1 VYWKDSSNTIR
12 NFSLVAGVPAS
23 PSFTGN
29 STFTASSGVPVV
41 ITNTGTDL
49 SFRVNDESG
58 DTSPFVVDAAG
69 NVGIGLTAPRRKL
82 SISGGGF
89 AFEEA
94 GGTSRAI
101 HWGDSTTGVMPV
113 LIQGDSLSTG
123 GFLAFQTNTF
133 GNAGVERMRIDS
145 TGVVDV
151 KANAGSITH
160 KLQYNEDGG
169 EILLYDNAQAAATL
183 LDQSSNQT
191 RLLELIN
198 GSSLLVGLGGS
209 NTTGSIHFMRAGYV
223 IAATIDS
230 AGNFGLGTQ
239 TVSSGMKMDVRG
251 AALFY
256 RTTSD
261 GLVIAQGLQTSS
273 GGTGKAAIQIDV
285 NGQGGF
291 AWQCDATGTKT
302 LRLINNGGYGASET
316 TLLTVTSAGVLAVG
330 GNTVLHAGNYTSYSP
345 TLTGTGASGTW
356 GISVTGESR
365 SVNLGGTGHTIT
377 SNAWAGTSG
386 YHGYTHNGGNY
397 RFGFS
402 STGGVV
408 DVYCDGNFYAT
419 DSAHL
424 VLHAGN
430 YNNYAPTKGGIGAT
444 GTWAISITG
453 TADYCKYQTGIG
465 TANNFNTHF
474 TETPA
479 HGTLFREM
487 SAGGPQGA
495 WWFVENMRHSNG
507 TNYWGRQNAWGW
519 EDNANEFWSRNV
531 TANSWGSWVRFIHSG
546 NYNSYAPT
554 LTGGG
559 ASGTWGINVSGTAN
573 SETLSTVCARGAST
587 SNNITT
593 TGAVYS
599 SNWFRSNGATGWY
612 NEAYGGGIW
621 MNDATY
627 VRVYGGKQFYADA
640 AISSGTA
647 LYAPIFYDNN
657 DTAWYVDPNG
667 TSRCNLFYGQSIVN
681 FGTDFYV
688 GEGTNY
694 SNIRMRDAD
703 EGERVIHCNSNRIG
717 FLSQAGGWGSW
728 CNDDGSWSAYG
739 GTGEALEAIGG
750 WGVYG
755 CTIEV
760 RTDGNGLQDGPRVWH
775 HKGSAKWWATGIQG
789 GSSNGYAIW
798 EDGGNTQ
805 WGTERLVIAPGGNI
819 THNGVPGYFVRAW
832 AYFYNANRYGSGN
845 VSSITSRSATGKY
858 RINFETPLPSGNPC
872 CLGNVGNES
881 DTIANTTM
889 RMGVRSFA
897 SGARLA
903 TQDINIVISGGQGVP
918 AASDAMIGCSFLAII

>member
-1 VYWKDSSNTIR
+1 
-12 NFSLVAGVPAS
+12 
-23 PSFTGN
+23 
-29 STFTASSGVPVV
+29 
-41 ITNTGTDL
+41 
-49 SFRVNDESG
+49 
-58 DTSPFVVDAAG
+58 VVDAAG

-559 ASGTWGINVSGTAN
+559 ASGTWGISVTGTAN
-573 SETLSTVCARGAST
+573 SETLATVTGRGAETNSIVQ
-587 SNNITT
+587 SN
-593 TGAVYS
+593 AS
-599 SNWFRSNGATGWY
+599 
-612 NEAYGGGIW
+612 
-621 MNDATY
+621 
-627 VRVYGGKQFYADA
+627 VR
-640 AISSGTA
+640 
-647 LYAPIFYDNN
+647 APIFYDSQN
-657 DTAWYVDPNG
+657 TAYYCDPNG
-667 TSRCNLFYGQSIVN
+667 TSRLASMNIDSLQV
-681 FGTDFYV
+681 FGEYLYV
-688 GEGTNY
+688 GKSDTATF
-694 SNIRMRDAD
+694 STIAMRDSD

-717 FLSQAGGWGSW
+717 FLTQAGGWGSW
-728 CNDDGSWSAYG
+728 CNDDGSWWSGVAAYAPIYYDSDNAG
-739 GTGEALEAIGG
+739 YWVNPANGGYNLRGGASDRVTYFTADYGTAVYNAEGTGTYVRVGAAWGRP
-750 WGVYG
+750 GVY
-755 CTIEV
+755 
-760 RTDGNGLQDGPRVWH
+760 N
-775 HKGSAKWWATGIQG
+775 
-789 GSSNGYAIW
+789 
-798 EDGGNTQ
+798 NTSFTVGAETQ
-805 WGTERLVIAPGGNI
+805 IDFVIANNVRMSIASGGAI
-819 THNGVPGYFVRAW
+819 THNSTPGFFVRAW
-832 AYFYNANRYGSGN
+832 CKFNAATSPVLFDGGN
-845 VSSITSRSATGKY
+845 VSSITYRSAAGKY
-858 RINFETPLPSGNPC
+858 RVNFTTSIPHTTAY
-872 CLGNVGNES
+872 LGNVSNAQ
-881 DTIANTTM
+881 DTFTNTTM
-889 RMGVRSFA
+889 RMGTRNVV
-897 SGARLA
+897 SGRA
-903 TQDINIVISGGQGVP
+903 TWQDINIVSSGGQGVP
-918 AASDAMIGCSFLAII
+918 LASDVMGDCSFIAVS